1 MTAFTDSIKPMLTDL
16 VALRHDLHMHPE
28 LGYEERRTAACV
40 LEQLRRIPGL
50 DIRTDVATTGIV
62 ATLNPGKPGP
72 CVALRADMDALPIQE
87 ENTFE
92 HRSKHDGRMHAC
104 GHDGHTTCLVGAAR
118 VLASLADDLPGSV
131 KFIFQPAE
139 EGGGGGERMIAE
151 GALDDPPVDAAFA
164 LHGWPEIRQGHV
176 IIGSGP
182 ILAATSTFDIELS
195 GSGGHAAY
203 PHQTQDLI
211 VAAAHIVTAAQALAS
226 RLSDPVE
233 PVAVSITRMQ
243 MGSAYNVLP
252 SRGHLR
258 GTLRAMTLESNHRL
272 RDGLKRIVE
281 STAAMFGATAAFD
294 WHAGYPP
301 TVNDGPLADLA
312 AAAARELFGPAHV
325 ITDSRPSMGG
335 EDFSYFGQRV
345 PAVMVRLGVCPP
357 DQPSY
362 PKLHHPRY
370 DFPDAAISL
379 GVALHCRLATAFLKQ
394 ATGT

>member
-1 MTAFTDSIKPMLTDL
+1 MTAIADVLEPMLPEL

-28 LGYEERRTAACV
+28 LGFEEHRTAARV
-40 LEQLRRIPGL
+40 LEHLRRTGGL
-50 DIRTDVATTGIV
+50 DIRTNVAGTGIV
-62 ATLNPGKPGP
+62 ATLNKGKPGP

-92 HRSKHDGRMHAC
+92 HRSRHEERMHAC
-104 GHDGHTTCLVGAAR
+104 GHDGHTACLVGAAR
-118 VLASLADDLPGSV
+118 VLASMADELPGAV

-164 LHGWPEIRQGHV
+164 LHGWPEIRQGQV
-176 IIGSGP
+176 IVGAGP
-182 ILAATSTFDIELS
+182 ILAATSTFDIELT

-211 VAAAHIVTAAQALAS
+211 VAAAHLVTAAQALAS

-233 PVAVSITRMQ
+233 PVAVSITGVQ
-243 MGSAYNVLP
+243 MGTAYNVLP
-252 SRGHLR
+252 ARGRLF
-258 GTLRAMTLESNHRL
+258 GTLRAMSVDTNHRL
-272 RDGLKRIVE
+272 RDGLKRIAE
-281 STAAMFGATAAFD
+281 TTAAMFGAAAAFD
-294 WHAGYPP
+294 WHPGYPP
-301 TVNDGPLADLA
+301 TINDPALAEA
-312 AAAARELFGPAHV
+312 ATRAAREVFGADGV
-325 ITDSRPSMGG
+325 ISDSHPSMGG

-357 DQPSY
+357 DRTTY

-370 DFPDAAISL
+370 DFPDAAIPL
-379 GVALHCRLATAFLKQ
+379 GAALHCRLAVEFLKTQ
-394 ATGT
+394 SA